1 MSAPESRTTDKPT
14 QQRRHEARR
23 HVLKGAHI
31 TFKGHWAAIDCTIRS
46 LSDGGACLKV
56 ESPIG
61 IPDIFDLVCDH
72 TSSARRCRV
81 IWRKA
86 TQKSQQIGVE
96 FA

>member
-1 MSAPESRTTDKPT
+1 MDKTKQERREKARHRT
-14 QQRRHEARR
+14 
-23 HVLKGAHI
+23 LKGARI
-31 TFKGHWAAIDCTIRS
+31 VFKGNWAAIDCTIRS
-46 LSDGGACLKV
+46 LSDGGGCLKV

-72 TSSARRCRV
+72 TSSIRRCRV

-96 FA
+96 FT